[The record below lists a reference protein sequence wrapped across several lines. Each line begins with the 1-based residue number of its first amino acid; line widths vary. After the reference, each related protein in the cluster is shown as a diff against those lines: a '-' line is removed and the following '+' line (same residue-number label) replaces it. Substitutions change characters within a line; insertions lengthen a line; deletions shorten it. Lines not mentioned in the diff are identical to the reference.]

1 MAFIE
6 NDGGRKIMEMLDH
19 KTRSLLFLINIL
31 EVIYVLMQLSEEA
44 LAAFINFKI
53 VDRIIGLNVIGPE
66 KERKNILLS
75 RSRLLW

>member
-6 NDGGRKIMEMLDH
+6 NDGGRKLMEMLDH